1 MDTDSFIELGKK
13 VKKITD
19 EMGIKLII
27 NDNIEVCKEIDCE
40 GIHMRS
46 QRHSLI

>member
-19 EMGIKLII
+19 EMEIKLII

-40 GIHMRS
+40 EIHMRS
-46 QRHSLI
+46 QRYFLI